1 MGKLDFLPFAAIQV
15 FLLVWVTKT
24 IANIK
29 FVRKDYIFITGI
41 IILSAILYNVY
52 SSQALV
58 LVVLMII
65 IFFYSKVRWYS
76 IVIVLMSTLL
86 SYLTN
91 FITVVISLYTED
103 IIHNIYLFT
112 IFHLLIYV
120 ILSLILAHLFKHLL
134 IKLRYIYLYISKRY
148 YFIISFVLAIA
159 FIYFYIISQTNLQE
173 NNSLKFYAIIFVS
186 VIVFL
191 SLVILLLS
199 AFALREMKYKRKL
212 QEIEAYYEYTLR
224 IESINNE
231 MRKFRHDYVNIL
243 TTLSDYIREDDMP
256 GLRKYFD
263 EHIVPMKDKLKTR
276 SIKMNGIEK
285 LKVREI
291 KGLITTKIIQAQ
303 EKRIPISIEVPDE
316 IDRIDMNTV
325 ELSRIIGIIVDNA
338 IEASENLEEPLIN
351 IAFIDND
358 ESVTFIVMN
367 KCSDDIPK
375 IHELFEQGFSTKGDN
390 RGLGLSTLK
399 ELTDSNENV
408 LLDTVIE
415 NGYFVQKVEINN
427 KES

>member
-1 MGKLDFLPFAAIQV
+1 MDELNFLLFAAIQI
-15 FLLVWVTKT
+15 FLLVWVIKT

-52 SSQALV
+52 ASQALV
-58 LVVLMII
+58 LVVIMII

-256 GLRKYFD
+256 GLRKYFN
-263 EHIVPMKDKLKTR
+263 ENIVPMKDKLKTR

-351 IAFIDND
+351 IAFIDNE

-367 KCSDDIPK
+367 KCSNDIPK

>member
-1 MGKLDFLPFAAIQV
+1 MDELNFLLFAAIQI
-15 FLLVWVTKT
+15 FLLVWVIKT

-52 SSQALV
+52 ASQALV
-58 LVVLMII
+58 LVVIMII
-65 IFFYSKVRWYS
+65 ILFYSKVRWYS

-112 IFHLLIYV
+112 IFHLLIYI

-256 GLRKYFD
+256 GLRKYFN
-263 EHIVPMKDKLKTR
+263 ENIVPMKDKLKTR

-351 IAFIDND
+351 IAFIDNE

>member
-1 MGKLDFLPFAAIQV
+1 MDELNFLLFAAIQI
-15 FLLVWVTKT
+15 FLLVWVIKT

-52 SSQALV
+52 ASQALV
-58 LVVLMII
+58 LVVIMII

-112 IFHLLIYV
+112 IFHLLIYI

-212 QEIEAYYEYTLR
+212 KEIEAYYEYTLR

-256 GLRKYFD
+256 GLRKYFN
-263 EHIVPMKDKLKTR
+263 ENIVPMKDKLKTR

-351 IAFIDND
+351 IAFIDNE

>member
-1 MGKLDFLPFAAIQV
+1 MDELNFLSFAAIQI
-15 FLLVWVTKT
+15 FLLVWVIKT

-316 IDRIDMNTV
+316 IDRISMNTV

>member
-1 MGKLDFLPFAAIQV
+1 MDELNFLLFAAIQI
-15 FLLVWVTKT
+15 FLLVWVIKT

-52 SSQALV
+52 ASQALV
-58 LVVLMII
+58 LVVIMII

-112 IFHLLIYV
+112 IFHLLIYI

-134 IKLRYIYLYISKRY
+134 IKLRYIFLYISKRY

-256 GLRKYFD
+256 GLRKYFN
-263 EHIVPMKDKLKTR
+263 ENIVPMKDKLKTR

-351 IAFIDND
+351 IAFIDNE

-367 KCSDDIPK
+367 KCSNDIPK

>member
-1 MGKLDFLPFAAIQV
+1 MDELNFLLFAAIQI
-15 FLLVWVTKT
+15 FLLVWVIKT

-52 SSQALV
+52 ASQALV
-58 LVVLMII
+58 LVVIMII

-112 IFHLLIYV
+112 IFHLLIYI

-256 GLRKYFD
+256 GLRKYFN
-263 EHIVPMKDKLKTR
+263 ENIVPMKDKLKTR

-325 ELSRIIGIIVDNA
+325 ELSRTIGIIVDNA

-351 IAFIDND
+351 IAFIDNE

>member
-1 MGKLDFLPFAAIQV
+1 
-15 FLLVWVTKT
+15 
-24 IANIK
+24 
-29 FVRKDYIFITGI
+29 
-41 IILSAILYNVY
+41 
-52 SSQALV
+52 
-58 LVVLMII
+58 
-65 IFFYSKVRWYS
+65 
-76 IVIVLMSTLL
+76 MSTLL

-325 ELSRIIGIIVDNA
+325 ELSRIIGIITDNA

>member
-52 SSQALV
+52 ASQALV
-58 LVVLMII
+58 LVVIMII

-91 FITVVISLYTED
+91 FITVAISLYTEN
-103 IIHNIYLFT
+103 IIHNIYFYN
-112 IFHLLIYV
+112 IFHFSIFI

-134 IKLRYIYLYISKRY
+134 IRLRYSYLYLSKRY
-148 YFIISFVLAIA
+148 YIIISFVLAIA

-173 NNSLKFYAIIFVS
+173 SNSLNFYAIIFVS
-186 VIVFL
+186 ITVLL

-351 IAFIDND
+351 IAFIDNE

-375 IHELFEQGFSTKGDN
+375 ILELFEQGFSTKGDN

>member
-1 MGKLDFLPFAAIQV
+1 MDELNFLLFAAIQI
-15 FLLVWVTKT
+15 FLLVWVIKT

-52 SSQALV
+52 VSQALV
-58 LVVLMII
+58 LVVIMII

-112 IFHLLIYV
+112 IFHLLIYI

-256 GLRKYFD
+256 GLRKYFN
-263 EHIVPMKDKLKTR
+263 ENIVPMKDKLKTR

-351 IAFIDND
+351 IAFIDNE